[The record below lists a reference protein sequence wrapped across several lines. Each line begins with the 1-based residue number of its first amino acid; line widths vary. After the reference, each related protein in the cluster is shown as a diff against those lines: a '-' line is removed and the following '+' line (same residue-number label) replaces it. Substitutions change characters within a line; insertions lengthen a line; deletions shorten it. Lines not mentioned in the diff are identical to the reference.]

1 MTTNKIV
8 SATVAAIIGACACSL
23 CSVAAAADAH
33 VQQRATAG
41 QAGAHNAAPPSNILE
56 TITVTAQR
64 YAQNL
69 QDVPISVTAFTPRQL
84 GVQQITSTKDLAA
97 YVPNMFAAN
106 NVGQSSANVYYI
118 RGLGQTQAF
127 PTFEPQVATYI
138 DGIYIGRQ
146 NANNFALFGVK
157 SVQVLNGPQGTLF
170 GRNSTGGA
178 VVVTLQQPRHN
189 FSGDA
194 QIAYGQLGNS
204 LSDFY
209 TAQASVN
216 IPVSSKILTRTS
228 VYGITDNGYVTDLTT
243 HQRLNSRNNFGVR
256 EAVTL
261 LPTTGVRWNLSADYE
276 RNNAANV
283 LNQPGPN
290 GSRISYSGFSVVG
303 GALRPYVTGPKGNYG
318 QGVIVSSYGVDSHLN
333 LDIGRGTLEFI
344 TGYRGLHQGLAVD
357 YAAPV
362 LGPLPV
368 ADAVPTGEITLD
380 QDLHSYQ
387 VSQEIKWH
395 DIVGTRLTYTA
406 GVFAYYERNHNDYAQ
421 VLGLGKT
428 LAFAINDQYFSNDT
442 TSLAA
447 YAQGSYKV
455 TKSLTVTLGG
465 RVTNEIKG
473 VTARP
478 NQPGLGYD
486 TAQIQAAGYPTH
498 LKTTQF
504 TPRLAVQYH
513 FGSNLMVFAS
523 ATKGFQGGGWNG
535 LTGTNPVDFN
545 SFRPETVWSYE
556 TGWRATPTDRL
567 RVNATFFYEDVKNDQ
582 LLYDNPHT
590 DSFDTSNGAG
600 MYGYGAEMSVEWR
613 PTDRLTLRANISS
626 IKAAYYDPAPVVRK
640 QQAECLAGVAS
651 SCSAGIV
658 RQNGALA
665 TPVFTPAL
673 DATVDGSYLLRFN
686 GFTLTPYLAIH
697 HLSSEWFDTANTPG
711 PAIAYP
717 GNGGMNPALTLIDAS
732 VTFADPAHLPF
743 TVTAGCRNCT
753 MRNYGVGNLLGL
765 DYFNTPGM
773 WNIRLNYAF

>member
-1 MTTNKIV
+1 MPSTKIV
-8 SATVAAIIGACACSL
+8 SATVAAIIGVCSL
-23 CSVAAAADAH
+23 GSVAAAHAA
-33 VQQRATAG
+33 QPATAPK
-41 QAGAHNAAPPSNILE
+41 AGAQKSAPPAGTLE

-84 GVQQITSTKDLAA
+84 GVQQITSTKDLAV

-127 PTFEPQVATYI
+127 PTFEPQVATYV

-178 VVVTLQQPRHN
+178 IVVTLQPPRHR
-189 FSGDA
+189 FGGHVELG
-194 QIAYGQLGNS
+194 YGQVGGS
-204 LSDFY
+204 LSSFY
-209 TAQASVN
+209 TAQGSVN
-216 IPVSSKILTRTS
+216 VPLSSKVLTRTS
-228 VYGITDNGYVTDLTT
+228 FYGITDNGYVSDLTT

-256 EAVTL
+256 EAVRL
-261 LPTTGVRWNLSADYE
+261 LPTTGVRWDLSMDYE

-283 LNQPGPN
+283 LNQPGP
-290 GSRISYSGFSVVG
+290 GGKRISYSGFSVVG
-303 GALRPYVTGPKGNYG
+303 GALRPYLTGSKRNYG
-318 QGVIVSSYGVDSHLN
+318 QGVIVTSYGIASRLQ
-333 LDIGRGTLEFI
+333 LAIGHGTLESI
-344 TGYRGLHQGLAVD
+344 TAYRGLHQGMAVD
-357 YAAPV
+357 FAAPI
-362 LGPLPV
+362 LGYLPV
-368 ADAVPTGEITLD
+368 ADAVPTGEITLA

-387 VSQEIKWH
+387 ISQEIKWH
-395 DIVGTRLTYTA
+395 DEVGKRLTYTA
-406 GVFAYYERNHNDYAQ
+406 GVFAYYDRNHNDYGQ
-421 VLGLGKT
+421 ILGLGPT
-428 LAFAINDQYFSNDT
+428 LAFALNDQYVSNDT
-442 TSLAA
+442 TSLAG

-455 TKSLTVTLGG
+455 TKALTVTLGG

-513 FGSNLMVFAS
+513 FGPNLMVFAS

-535 LTGTNPVDFN
+535 LTGANPVDFN

-556 TGWRATPTDRL
+556 TGWRATPTDRV
-567 RVNATFFYEDVKNDQ
+567 RFNATFFYEDVKNDQ

-590 DSFDTSNGAG
+590 DSFDTSNGAD
-600 MYGYGAEMSVEWR
+600 MYGYGAEVSAEWR
-613 PTDRLTLRANISS
+613 PTDELTLRANISS
-626 IKAAYYDPAPVVRK
+626 IKAAYYDPTPLIRD
-640 QQAECLAGVAS
+640 QQAACRAGVAS
-651 SCSAGIV
+651 SCGAGIV
-658 RQNGALA
+658 RQDGTLA

-673 DATVDGSYLLRFN
+673 DATLSGSYLLRFHDV
-686 GFTLTPYLAIH
+686 TVTPYVAVH
-697 HLSSEWFDTANTPG
+697 HLSSQWFDTANTLG
-711 PAIAYP
+711 PAVVYP
-717 GNGGMNPALTLIDAS
+717 GNGGMNPALTLLDAS

-753 MRNYGVGNLLGL
+753 MENYGVGNLLGL
-765 DYFNTPGM
+765 VYYNTPGI
-773 WNIRLNYAF
+773 WDIKLNYVF

>member
-1 MTTNKIV
+1 MTSNKLI
-8 SATVAAIIGACACSL
+8 SATVAAIIGAYSIG
-23 CSVAAAADAH
+23 SIAAAADAQA
-33 VQQRATAG
+33 QQHAPAP
-41 QAGAHNAAPPSNILE
+41 QVSPQNAAPPSNTLE

-69 QDVPISVTAFTPRQL
+69 QDVPISVTAFTPHQL
-84 GVQQITSTKDLAA
+84 TVQQITSTKDLAA

-127 PTFEPQVATYI
+127 PTFEPQVATYV
-138 DGIYIGRQ
+138 DGIYLGRQ
-146 NANNFALFGVK
+146 NANNFALFGVQ

-178 VVVTLQQPRHN
+178 IVVTLQQPRRN
-189 FSGDA
+189 FGGDA
-194 QIAYGQLGNS
+194 QLGYGQIGGS
-204 LSDFY
+204 LSNFV

-228 VYGITDNGYVTDLTT
+228 FYGITGNGYVSDLTT
-243 HQRLNSRNNFGVR
+243 HQRLNSKNNFGVR
-256 EAVTL
+256 EAVRL
-261 LPTTGVRWNLSADYE
+261 LPTSGVRWDLSADYE

-290 GSRISYSGFSVVG
+290 DTRISYSGFSVVG
-303 GALRPYVTGPKGNYG
+303 GALRPYMTGSKRNYG
-318 QGVIVSSYGVDSHLN
+318 QGVLVSSYGLASHLQF
-333 LDIGRGTLEFI
+333 DIGRGTLELI
-344 TGYRGLHQGLAVD
+344 TGYRGLHQGMAVD

-362 LGPLPV
+362 LGNLPV

-380 QDLHSYQ
+380 QNLHSYQ

-395 DIVGTRLTYTA
+395 DMVGKRLTYTA
-406 GVFAYYERNHNDYAQ
+406 GVFAYYDKNHNDYGQ
-421 VLGLGKT
+421 ILGLSKT
-428 LAFAINDQYFSNDT
+428 LAFALNDQYVTNDT

-455 TKSLTVTLGG
+455 TRALTVTLGG

-473 VTARP
+473 VTAHP

-498 LKTTQF
+498 LRTTQF

-513 FGSNLMVFAS
+513 FGSNLMAFAS

-545 SFRPETVWSYE
+545 NFRPETVWSYE

-567 RVNATFFYEDVKNDQ
+567 RLNATFFYEDVKNDQ

-590 DSFDTSNGAG
+590 DSFDTSNGAS

-613 PTDRLTLRANISS
+613 PTNRLTLRANISS
-626 IKAAYYDPAPVVRK
+626 MKAAYYDPAPIIHQ
-640 QQAECLAGVAS
+640 QQAQCVAGVAA
-651 SCSAGIV
+651 SCAAGIV
-658 RQNGALA
+658 RQNGSLA

-673 DATVDGSYLLRFN
+673 EATVDGSYLIRFN
-686 GFTLTPYLAIH
+686 DVAVTPFIAIH
-697 HLSSEWFDTANTPG
+697 HLSSQWFDTANTLG
-711 PAIAYP
+711 PAVAYP
-717 GNGGMNPALTLIDAS
+717 GNGGMNPALNLVDAS
-732 VTFADPAHLPF
+732 VTFADPTHVPF

-753 MRNYGVGNLLGL
+753 MVNYGVGNLLGL
-765 DYFNTPGM
+765 VYFNTPGL
-773 WNIRLNYAF
+773 WDIRLNYAF